1 MEVRERLAKKM
12 KWFSSHKHGRCGSN
26 NINRKAFITEGVSI
40 AEFAIGIGLPVGI
53 ALSRIS
59 LLLHFCDGNYTKIL

>member
-12 KWFSSHKHGRCGSN
+12 KWFSSHKHGRCGS
-26 NINRKAFITEGVSI
+26 ITEGVSI

-53 ALSRIS
+53 ALSRTS